1 MRSISEYI
9 QHKPILRDRVLD
21 HGELN
26 RLSRACG
33 LTPQEAR
40 SELRR
45 LGYALTT
52 NNHGIA
58 IWTRP
63 DGYSAQHNYPKQSQR
78 YSRENNMLP

>member
-9 QHKPILRDRVLD
+9 QHKPILRDRILD

-45 LGYALTT
+45 LGYILTA

-63 DGYSAQHNYPKQSQR
+63 DEYSSQQGLPRQPQR
-78 YSRENNMLP
+78 YSCEK